1 MSQRSENT
9 CELHLVHTLS
19 SVPVE
24 EGLASEH
31 GSELFSDPLKQL
43 LDGRGV
49 ADEGGRHL
57 ETSGRDVT
65 HSGLHIVGDPLNE
78 VGAVLVLDVEE
89 LLVHLLHRH
98 PSPEHTGHGE
108 VASMPGVTG
117 SHHVPGVEHLLGQL
131 RDRQGSGYYRGQ
143 CRQQ

>member
-1 MSQRSENT
+1 MSKRSENT

-43 LDGRGV
+43 LDCCGV

-57 ETSGRDVT
+57 ETSGRDVADG
-65 HSGLHIVGDPLNE
+65 GLDVVGDP
-78 VGAVLVLDVEE
+78 
-89 LLVHLLHRH
+89 RH
-98 PSPEHTGHGE
+98 FTS
-108 VASMPGVTG
+108 
-117 SHHVPGVEHLLGQL
+117 
-131 RDRQGSGYYRGQ
+131 
-143 CRQQ
+143 